1 LCRNTRKRRFAVDDK
16 VSDLEP
22 EAHGFSLILARS
34 CEARKADVFIGQDCE
49 KNFITAA
56 PKKKMAH
63 T

>member
-1 LCRNTRKRRFAVDDK
+1 LNPKPTVFW
-16 VSDLEP
+16 
-22 EAHGFSLILARS
+22 LILARS

-56 PKKKMAH
+56 PKKKKMAH